1 MSKQTR
7 HQSLRIGY
15 IRFIN
20 HIILSEFCYNMHD
33 IFMLAIA
40 KFLYFYRWLKSKF
53 YKSSQKYSNL
63 SANHKKQT
71 IWMMNLH
78 DELNNVERMTT

>member
-1 MSKQTR
+1 
-7 HQSLRIGY
+7 
-15 IRFIN
+15 
-20 HIILSEFCYNMHD
+20 MHD

-71 IWMMNLH
+71 I
-78 DELNNVERMTT
+78 